1 MEASQ
6 LENPDEA
13 LSLAKISQKMDEVYS
28 TSKTLNL
35 RGKIFDVSK
44 AQVMG
49 ILNITPDSF
58 YDGGAYTD
66 AKEIAQRV
74 VDMMAEGVDI
84 IDVGAYSSR
93 PGAVDITVDEE
104 IKRLAFALDIIRD
117 SGCTVPIS
125 VDTFR
130 SEVAA
135 FVLEHYAVD
144 IINDIS
150 GGDLDDKMY
159 DVLAQYGAAYV
170 MMHMRG
176 TPQTMN
182 ELTNYDSMLADMMLA
197 LSTKVTQLKAKGV
210 HDIIVDPGF
219 GFAKDLDQNYNLLAQ
234 LHLFQALQ
242 LPILVGL
249 SRKSMIFK
257 LLNNTP
263 QESLNGTT
271 AAHMLALSQG
281 ARILRV
287 HDVKAAKEC
296 VAIYEK
302 TFKP

>member
-1 MEASQ
+1 MK
-6 LENPDEA
+6 A
-13 LSLAKISQKMDEVYS
+13 LTNTI
-28 TSKTLNL
+28 KTLNL
-35 RGKIFDVSK
+35 RGKIFDLSTPR
-44 AQVMG
+44 VMG

-58 YDGGAYTD
+58 YDGGEYTD
-66 AKEIAQRV
+66 AKVLCQRIEA
-74 VDMMAEGVDI
+74 MLAEGVDI

-93 PGAVDITVDEE
+93 PGAIDIPVEEE

-117 SGCTVPIS
+117 SACTVPIS

-159 DVLAQYGAAYV
+159 DVVAQYDAAYM

-176 TPQTMN
+176 TPQTMTQ
-182 ELTNYDSMLADMMLA
+182 LTTYDSMLAEMITSFSA
-197 LSTKVTQLKAKGV
+197 KITALKAKGV
-210 HDIIVDPGF
+210 NDIIIDPGF
-219 GFAKDLDQNYNLLAQ
+219 GFAKDLDQNYELLAQ
-234 LHLFQALQ
+234 LHLFKALQ
-242 LPILVGL
+242 VPLLVGL

-257 LLNNTP
+257 LLETTP

-271 AAHMLALSQG
+271 AAHMLALTQG
-281 ARILRV
+281 TNILRV

-296 VAIYEK
+296 VAIFQK
-302 TFKP
+302 TSRS